1 MSTGTAKNKRV
12 GLICGGVVAGMI
24 GLAYASVPLYD
35 LFCKVTGF
43 GGTTQRAE
51 MAPGAQSE
59 RTITVRFNA
68 DISDTLNWHF
78 KPVSREITVKL
89 GEEKLAF
96 FEATNLGTKA
106 ITGTAVFNVTPQKV
120 GGYFSKVQCFCF
132 EEQVLQ
138 PGQTMEFPVSFFI
151 DPEIVDERNLDDVKT
166 ITLSYTFFP
175 AKDATASDTTASLA
189 QDLRERR

>member
-1 MSTGTAKNKRV
+1 MTARAKNKRV
-12 GLICGGVVAGMI
+12 GLICGSAVAAMI

-35 LFCKVTGF
+35 IFCKVTGF

-51 MAPGAQSE
+51 AAPGAQSE

-68 DISDTLNWHF
+68 DISDSLNWRF

-96 FEATNLGTKA
+96 FEAINLGSEPS
-106 ITGTAVFNVTPQKV
+106 TGTAVYNVTPQKV

-132 EEQVLQ
+132 EEQTLQ
-138 PGQTMEFPVSFFI
+138 PGQTMDFPVSFFI

-175 AKDATASDTTASLA
+175 AKDAEASSTTASLA
-189 QDLRERR
+189 PNHSERR

>member
-1 MSTGTAKNKRV
+1 MSRGAANNKRV

-51 MAPGAQSE
+51 AAPGAQSD

-68 DISDTLNWHF
+68 DISDSLNWRF
-78 KPVSREITVKL
+78 KPVTREITVKL

-96 FEATNLGTKA
+96 FEAVNLGA
-106 ITGTAVFNVTPQKV
+106 NASMGTAVFNVTPQKV
-120 GGYFSKVQCFCF
+120 GGYFNKVQCFCF

-138 PGQTMEFPVSFFI
+138 PGQNMDFPVSFFI
-151 DPEIVDERNLDDVKT
+151 DPEILDERNLDDVKT

-175 AKDATASDTTASLA
+175 AKDVPASNTTASLA
-189 QDLRERR
+189 PTLAERR

>member
-189 QDLRERR
+189 QDLRERS

>member
-1 MSTGTAKNKRV
+1 MSAGAKNKRV
-12 GLICGGVVAGMI
+12 GLICGGIVAGMI

-35 LFCKVTGF
+35 VFCKVTGF

-51 MAPGAQSE
+51 IAPGKQSD

-68 DISDTLNWHF
+68 DISDSLNWRF
-78 KPVSREITVKL
+78 KSVSREITVKL

-96 FEATNLGTKA
+96 FEATNMGAKA
-106 ITGTAVFNVTPQKV
+106 SMGTAIFNVTPQKV

-138 PGQTMEFPVSFFI
+138 PGQTMDFPVSFFI

-166 ITLSYTFFP
+166 VTLSYTFFP
-175 AKDATASDTTASLA
+175 AKDVNASDTTASLA
-189 QDLRERR
+189 QDLRERH